1 MIGVKTRSSDARYQ
15 SNSTNYSAKVVKHRG
30 SAVNGSQKQVRT
42 EDISKAKHS
51 FEKESNVPSELLLH
65 DSNIKNKYKVIEEM
79 IVNYEDNN
87 NDIIFPAKVSMES
100 KKEMLEFVKN
110 HSPRLSC
117 MKITGIRSPS
127 SRQEFTQKEILIFK
141 LSLERL
147 MQPNEYIDDDIV
159 DGYMA
164 LLDKRQIEYSQV
176 TKDKCLFFTTM
187 WVPKYFNLSNQYAEA
202 KMENIMFENVANWYD
217 HMGDIFGYEKL
228 FFPINI
234 RNNHWALVVV
244 YMQERVVQY
253 YDSKLYDGELYVNA
267 VLRYLELK
275 WYKKDRDNISFNNM
289 PWQTVSN
296 TPNVPNQGQTVHCGM
311 FMCLIADRIALN
323 LDYSKL
329 NPNILCQ
336 RGRWYMMSC
345 INDDVLYL

>member
-1 MIGVKTRSSDARYQ
+1 MRADKSSDFTSDEIDSLDKIGRLSKFVTPSKYLSDMRKSKKRKVDAIKDVSAYFSMDFSRVISDTNMNKEESQRLNIVSSVIKCESQGDNKKCIDIDRSPKGFNQELIGVKTRSSDARYQ
-15 SNSTNYSAKVVKHRG
+15 SNSTNYRAKVVKYWG

-127 SRQEFTQKEILIFK
+127 SRQEFIQKELLIFK

-147 MQPNEYIDDDIV
+147 MQRNIYRDCDIV
-159 DGYMA
+159 DGHSW
-164 LLDKRQIEYSQV
+164 I
-176 TKDKCLFFTTM
+176 KDK
-187 WVPKYFNLSNQYAEA
+187 
-202 KMENIMFENVANWYD
+202 
-217 HMGDIFGYEKL
+217 
-228 FFPINI
+228 
-234 RNNHWALVVV
+234 
-244 YMQERVVQY
+244 
-253 YDSKLYDGELYVNA
+253 
-267 VLRYLELK
+267 
-275 WYKKDRDNISFNNM
+275 
-289 PWQTVSN
+289 
-296 TPNVPNQGQTVHCGM
+296 
-311 FMCLIADRIALN
+311 
-323 LDYSKL
+323 
-329 NPNILCQ
+329 
-336 RGRWYMMSC
+336 
-345 INDDVLYL
+345 